1 MERSLSEYQNASP
14 GQTAHLFAARKLGA
28 SYQKHMDVNMR
39 KTISVTTFALLVLS
53 GGAIWPAEQIEYDR
67 DVRPLLARHCTKC
80 HGRSKAEGGLR
91 LTDRSA
97 AIRLLPSG
105 THAIKPGNAEG
116 SGLWQRITA
125 TEKTERMPPDTPP
138 LAAEEIALLRR
149 WIEQGAEWPDHWA
162 FQPIRNESLPASPG
176 FKGARNGIDHFVWS
190 RLKTAAL
197 RPSAE
202 ATRSVLLRR
211 ITLDTTGLPPTA
223 VDMQQFLDALNPDFY
238 ERTADRLLASPHYGE
253 RWGRHWLDI
262 ARYAD
267 SEGYESD
274 RPRPFAWRWR
284 EWVIETL
291 NADMPFDRFTL
302 QQIAGDLLPDA
313 TLDQRIATGFH
324 RNTLVNREG
333 GTNKE
338 EDRVKRTVDR
348 TNTVAKVWLG
358 ITLGCCQCHDHKYDP
373 ISQAEYYS
381 FYGFFNSLDEPN
393 LPAALPEQITNYLR
407 QSEDYQQQRNTLIAA
422 IAEYS
427 SDKLTQWDEQL
438 KHSSGIA
445 QWETLKPRSAR
456 STIGMVLKV
465 APDQSVFVQGG
476 NDKADVYTIE
486 SDTTRKGITSVRLQ
500 VLADARLPAQGP
512 GLPSNGNFVLTGLR
526 VFVAPIKNPD
536 QREEIRVVSARAD
549 FSQAGRNIQS
559 VLGNGRDDGWAV
571 HPQTGRDHVAIFDLD
586 RAVGFPGGTR
596 ITIQMEHFCH
606 EDHNLGKFRLGITST
621 PAPAAIGPPDT
632 TILEILGKG
641 RARRTDEEQFRLL
654 SYYKYVEPTLEPLF
668 KKVDA
673 LTVAKPKDPGEQT
686 MAQVIQEANS
696 RRTTHVL
703 VRGDFLNPGKPVS
716 LGVPA
721 TLQKLVPRGIHADR
735 IDLARWLV
743 AQDNPLTARVLA
755 NRLWQRFFGRGLVTT
770 EDDFG
775 TQGSAP
781 SHPALLD
788 WLATRLRDDHHWS
801 IKQLQKT
808 ILLSATYRQSSRT
821 SPQRLNQDPE
831 NRLLGRQA
839 RLRVEAEIVRDLV
852 LASGNLLDRR
862 IGGPSVRPPQPADLV
877 KLGFQTSLS
886 WKVSTGGD
894 RYRRGLYT
902 FFQRTVPYPAL
913 IMFDAADSNTS
924 CTRRERSNTALQ
936 ALTTWNDPVFVEAA
950 IACGRRLLDE
960 VAPGDFSRA
969 AQQQRIR
976 HAAHLCLSRALTEQ
990 EFAVLSELADSQY
1003 TRYRQDTAA
1012 ALKSINTAGIPH
1024 DEAAQWAAYTA
1035 VARTLMNLD
1044 EFITRE

>member
-1 MERSLSEYQNASP
+1 
-14 GQTAHLFAARKLGA
+14 
-28 SYQKHMDVNMR
+28 MR
-39 KTISVTTFALLVLS
+39 KTTPIMISALLLVTARTTL
-53 GGAIWPAEQIEYDR
+53 PAEQIEYDR
-67 DVRPLLARHCTKC
+67 DVRPVLARHCTKC

-91 LTDRSA
+91 LTDRQA
-97 AIRLLPSG
+97 AMLRLPSG
-105 THAIKPGNAEG
+105 AHAIKPGNADG
-116 SGLWQRITA
+116 STLWQRITA
-125 TEKTERMPPDTPP
+125 ADETERMPPEAPP
-138 LAAEEIALLRR
+138 LAAEEVALLRR
-149 WIEQGAEWPDHWA
+149 WIEQGAKWPDHWS

-176 FKGARNGIDHFVWS
+176 FQGARNGIDHFVWA

-197 RPSAE
+197 RPSVE

-211 ITLDTTGLPPTA
+211 ITLDTTGLPPTPEELE
-223 VDMQQFLDALNPDFY
+223 QFLGSLNPDFY

-284 EWVIETL
+284 QWVIDTL

-302 QQIAGDLLPDA
+302 HQIAGDLLPNA

-348 TNTVAKVWLG
+348 TNTVGKAWLG

-381 FYGFFNSLDEPN
+381 FYGFFNSLNEPN
-393 LPAALPEQITNYLR
+393 LPAALPEQVTNYHR
-407 QSEDYQQQRNTLIAA
+407 QVENYQQQRAPLITA
-422 IAEYS
+422 IAQYS
-427 SDKLTQWDEQL
+427 SPTLTEWDEQL
-438 KHSSGIA
+438 RHASGIA
-445 QWETLKPRSAR
+445 QWETLKPKSAR
-456 STIGMVLKV
+456 SRVGMVLTV
-465 APDQSVFVQGG
+465 EPDRSVFVQGA
-476 NDKADVYTIE
+476 NDKSDVYSIE
-486 SDTTRKGITSVRLQ
+486 SETKRENITSVRLQ
-500 VLADARLPAQGP
+500 VLADSRLPARGP

-526 VFVAPIKNPD
+526 VFVAPAKNPA

-559 VLGNGRDDGWAV
+559 VLGNNRGDGWAV
-571 HPQTGRDHVAIFDLD
+571 HPQTGRGHVAIFDLE
-586 RAVGFPGGTR
+586 RSVGFPSGTR

-606 EDHNLGKFRLGITST
+606 KDHNLGKFRLGITSA
-621 PAPAAIGPPDT
+621 PAPVALGPPDAA
-632 TILEILGKG
+632 ILEIIEKG
-641 RARRTDEEQFRLL
+641 RGHRTDEEQFRLL
-654 SYYKYVEPTLEPLF
+654 SYYKYADPALDPLF
-668 KKVDA
+668 KQVAA
-673 LTVAKPKDPGEQT
+673 LTASKPQDPGEET
-686 MAQVIQEANS
+686 MAQVIQEASS
-696 RRTTHVL
+696 RRATHIL

-721 TLQKLVPRGIHADR
+721 TLQTLAPRGTHADR

-743 AQDNPLTARVLA
+743 AKGNPLTARVLV
-755 NRLWQRFFGRGLVTT
+755 NRLWQQFFGRGLVTT

-775 TQGSAP
+775 TQGSPP

-788 WLATRLRDDHHWS
+788 WLATRLRDDHRWS

-808 ILLSATYRQSSRT
+808 ILFSATYRQSSRT
-821 SPQRLNQDPE
+821 NPQQISRDPE
-831 NRLLGRQA
+831 NMMLARQA

-852 LASGNLLDRR
+852 LASSSLLDRR

-886 WKVSTGGD
+886 WEVSTGGD

-936 ALTTWNDPVFVEAA
+936 ALTIWNDPVFVEAA

-960 VAPGDFSRA
+960 ISPGDFSPA
-969 AQQQRIR
+969 VQQERIR
-976 HAAHLCLSRALTEQ
+976 HAAHLCLARPLTEQ
-990 EFAVLSELADSQY
+990 ELTVLSEFAVSQY
-1003 TRYRQDTAA
+1003 DRYRRDTVA
-1012 ALKSINTAGIPH
+1012 ALKTINAAEISH
-1024 DEAAQWAAYTA
+1024 EEAARWAAYTA
-1035 VARTLMNLD
+1035 VARILMNLD

>member
-1 MERSLSEYQNASP
+1 MNANNRLT
-14 GQTAHLFAARKLGA
+14 GQTANELV
-28 SYQKHMDVNMR
+28 SSCQEHMNAIMR
-39 KTISVTTFALLVLS
+39 KAIPTTIFALLLVS
-53 GGAIWPAEQIEYDR
+53 GRPVWPAERVDYDQ
-67 DVRPLLARHCTKC
+67 DVRPLLARHCTRC
-80 HGRSKAEGGLR
+80 HGRSRAEGGLR

-97 AIRLLPSG
+97 AIRRLPSG
-105 THAIKPGNAEG
+105 THAIKPGNADG
-116 SGLWQRITA
+116 SALWQRISA
-125 TEKTERMPPDTPP
+125 TDETERMPPETPP
-138 LAAEEIALLRR
+138 LEAKEIELLRR
-149 WIEQGAEWPDHWA
+149 WIQQGAEWPEHWA
-162 FQPIRNESLPASPG
+162 FQPIRNESLPESPG
-176 FKGARNGIDHFVWS
+176 FQGARNGVDHFIWA
-190 RLKTAAL
+190 RLKTSGL
-197 RPSAE
+197 HPSTE
-202 ATRSVLLRR
+202 ASRSVLLRR
-211 ITLDTTGLPPTA
+211 ITLDITGLPPTA
-223 VDMQQFLDALNPDFY
+223 DEMQRFLDAWNPDFY
-238 ERTADRLLASPHYGE
+238 ERTADRLIASPHYGE

-284 EWVIETL
+284 QWVIDTL

-302 QQIAGDLLPDA
+302 HQIAGDLLPDA

-348 TNTVAKVWLG
+348 TNTVGKVWLG
-358 ITLGCCQCHDHKYDP
+358 MTLGCCQCHDHKYDP

-393 LPAALPEQITNYLR
+393 LPAPLPEQMMNYR
-407 QSEDYQQQRNTLIAA
+407 QRFEDYRQQRKPLISA
-422 IAEYS
+422 IARYRS
-427 SDKLTQWDEQL
+427 PQLIQWDERL
-438 KHSSGIA
+438 RHAAGA
-445 QWETLKPRSAR
+445 VQWETLNPVSTRSR
-456 STIGMVLKV
+456 VGMELTVST
-465 APDQSVFVQGG
+465 DHSVFVQGS
-476 NDKADVYTIE
+476 NDKADIYTIE
-486 SDTTRKGITSVRLQ
+486 SNTVREGITSVRLQ
-500 VLADARLPAQGP
+500 VLADSRLPVQGP

-526 VFVAPIKNPD
+526 VFVAPINNPA
-536 QREEIRVVSARAD
+536 QREEIRVVDARAD

-559 VLGNGRDDGWAV
+559 VLGNSRNDGWAV
-571 HPQTGRDHVAIFDLD
+571 HPQTGRDHVAIFDLA
-586 RAVGFPGGTR
+586 RSVGFPGGTR

-606 EDHNLGKFRLGITST
+606 EDHNLGKFRLGITSA
-621 PAPAAIGPPDT
+621 PAPVTIGPPDT
-632 TILEILGKG
+632 AILEIIDKD
-641 RARRTDEEQFRLL
+641 RARRTEEEQFRLL
-654 SYYKYVEPTLEPLF
+654 SYYKYTEPALEPLL
-668 KKVDA
+668 KQIAA
-673 LTVAKPKDPGEQT
+673 LTAAKPKLPGEQT

-696 RRTTHVL
+696 RRATRVL
-703 VRGDFLNPGKPVS
+703 VRGDFLNPGAPVS

-721 TLQKLVPRGIHADR
+721 TLQKLVPRGTRADR
-735 IDLARWLV
+735 IDLAQWLV
-743 AQDNPLTARVLA
+743 AKDNPLTARVLA
-755 NRLWQRFFGRGLVTT
+755 NRLWQQFFGRGLVAT

-775 TQGSAP
+775 TQGSSP

-801 IKQLQKT
+801 IKQLQKS
-808 ILLSATYRQSSRT
+808 ILFSATYRQSSRT
-821 SPQRLNQDPE
+821 SPQLLNGDPE
-831 NRLLGRQA
+831 NSLLARQS

-852 LASGNLLDRR
+852 LASSNLLDRR

-886 WKVSTGGD
+886 WEVSTGGD

-960 VAPGDFSRA
+960 IAPGDFSRA
-969 AQQQRIR
+969 AQQRRIH
-976 HAAHLCLSRALTEQ
+976 HAAHLCLSRVLTEQ
-990 EFAVLSELADSQY
+990 EFAVLLELADSQY
-1003 TRYRQDTAA
+1003 ARYQQDKDA
-1012 ALKSINTAGIPH
+1012 ALKTINTMNIPN
-1024 DEAAQWAAYTA
+1024 DEAARWAAYTA